1 MFFLKAKL
9 YRKLGKRF
17 VKILTQTLIILDA
30 ICDIL
35 SINEHKKR
43 LSGFFYGF
51 SLVIRYHV
59 KKIVYFYNTQYCFYT
74 YQDTNPTEVAM
85 KEILIISDNEVRK
98 NNLNVILTFMGEACC
113 HSDYSQC
120 IKTIE
125 VKNDL
130 VAIFLDGELPDLAE
144 DIIEKFTS
152 IPFVNIGFQLSG
164 GENYQNMMGSLF
176 EPIMQPSLTEL
187 LNKCQDFH
195 RLNTSD
201 LDTTT
206 GKSRLFRSLVG
217 NSGGIKEVRSL
228 IEQVAPCDATVL
240 ILGESGTGKEVIA
253 RNIHYISSR
262 QKGPFIPLNCG
273 AIPGD
278 LLESELFGHEKG
290 AFTGAI
296 GSRKGRFELAEG
308 GTLFLDEI
316 GDMPLQMQVKLL
328 RVLQERS
335 FERVGGTKTIHCDV
349 RIVAATH
356 RNLDDMIMANT
367 FREDLY
373 YRLNVFPIES
383 PALRERAADIP
394 LLLQELAHR
403 LDNNSES
410 MVKFD
415 DEAMRSLMSHSWP
428 GNVRELSNLVERLAI
443 LHPKKL
449 VGIEELPAKYQYGN
463 VPLPVSALSEE
474 QQEREALNE
483 LFLGQ
488 SEETSE
494 ASQVGVLSTALP
506 SDGVNLKE
514 YLSDLEINLIS
525 QALEQQEWVVARA
538 ADQLGMRRTTLV
550 EKMRKYEISRQ

>member
-1 MFFLKAKL
+1 
-9 YRKLGKRF
+9 
-17 VKILTQTLIILDA
+17 
-30 ICDIL
+30 
-35 SINEHKKR
+35 
-43 LSGFFYGF
+43 
-51 SLVIRYHV
+51 
-59 KKIVYFYNTQYCFYT
+59 
-74 YQDTNPTEVAM
+74 M

-98 NNLNVILTFMGEACC
+98 NNLNVILTFMGEACS
-113 HSDYSQC
+113 HSDYSHC

-125 VKNDL
+125 SKHDL
-130 VAIFLDGELPDLAE
+130 VAILIDGEVPELTE
-144 DIIEKFTS
+144 DVIEKFPA

-164 GENYQNMMGSLF
+164 EVNYKNMMGSLF
-176 EPIMQPSLTEL
+176 EPITHPIMVEL

-195 RLNTSD
+195 RLNTPS
-201 LDTTT
+201 LGTTT
-206 GKSRLFRSLVG
+206 GKTRLFRSLVG
-217 NSGGIKEVRSL
+217 NSNGIKEVRSL
-228 IEQVAPCDATVL
+228 IEQVAPSEANVL

-253 RNIHYISSR
+253 RNIHYMSNR
-262 QKGPFIPLNCG
+262 QKGPFIPVNCG
-273 AIPGD
+273 AIPGE

-328 RVLQERS
+328 RVLQERI
-335 FERVGGTKTIHCDV
+335 FERVGGTKTINCNV

-356 RNLDDMIMANT
+356 RNLEEMISENT

-373 YRLNVFPIES
+373 YRINVFPIES

-403 LDNNSES
+403 LENNNENI
-410 MVKFD
+410 VKFND
-415 DEAMRSLMSHSWP
+415 DAMRSLMSHAWP

-443 LHPKKL
+443 LYPKKL
-449 VGIEELPAKYQYGN
+449 VGIDELPIKYQYGDT
-463 VPLPVSALSEE
+463 PHAPASTLSEA

-483 LFLGQ
+483 LFMSQ
-488 SEETSE
+488 VDDTAE
-494 ASQVGVLSTALP
+494 ATQVGVLSTALP

-525 QALEQQEWVVARA
+525 QALEQQDWIVARA

>member
-1 MFFLKAKL
+1 
-9 YRKLGKRF
+9 
-17 VKILTQTLIILDA
+17 
-30 ICDIL
+30 
-35 SINEHKKR
+35 
-43 LSGFFYGF
+43 
-51 SLVIRYHV
+51 
-59 KKIVYFYNTQYCFYT
+59 
-74 YQDTNPTEVAM
+74 M

-98 NNLNVILTFMGEACC
+98 NNLNVILTFMGEAFS
-113 HSDYSQC
+113 HSDYSHC

-125 VKNDL
+125 VKNDI
-130 VAIFLDGELPDLAE
+130 VAILIDGELPELAE
-144 DIIEKFTS
+144 DVIEKFSST
-152 IPFVNIGFQLSG
+152 PFINIGFQLSG
-164 GENYQNMMGSLF
+164 EQNYHNMMGSLF
-176 EPIMQPSLTEL
+176 EPITQPSMTEL
-187 LNKCQDFH
+187 LNKCQNFH
-195 RLNTSD
+195 RLNTAT
-201 LDTTT
+201 LDSIS
-206 GKSRLFRSLVG
+206 GKTRLFRSLVG
-217 NSGGIKEVRSL
+217 NSDGIKEVRSL
-228 IEQVAPCDATVL
+228 IEQVAPSDANVL

-253 RNIHYISSR
+253 RNIHYMSNR
-262 QKGPFIPLNCG
+262 QKGPFIPINCG
-273 AIPGD
+273 AIPGE

-328 RVLQERS
+328 RVLQERI
-335 FERVGGTKTIHCDV
+335 FERVGGTKTINCDV

-356 RNLDDMIMANT
+356 RNLDDMIIENT

-403 LDNNSES
+403 LESNNEN
-410 MVKFD
+410 MVKFND
-415 DEAMRSLMSHSWP
+415 DAMRSLMSHAWP

-443 LHPKKL
+443 LYPKKL
-449 VGIEELPAKYQYGN
+449 VGIKELPVKYQYGN
-463 VPLPVSALSEE
+463 APLPVNSLSEE
-474 QQEREALNE
+474 QQEREALND
-483 LFLGQ
+483 LFLSQ
-488 SEETSE
+488 VEETSE
-494 ASQVGVLSTALP
+494 ATQVGVLSTALP

>member
-1 MFFLKAKL
+1 
-9 YRKLGKRF
+9 
-17 VKILTQTLIILDA
+17 
-30 ICDIL
+30 
-35 SINEHKKR
+35 
-43 LSGFFYGF
+43 
-51 SLVIRYHV
+51 
-59 KKIVYFYNTQYCFYT
+59 
-74 YQDTNPTEVAM
+74 M
-85 KEILIISDNEVRK
+85 KQILIISDNEVRK
-98 NNLNVILTFMGEACC
+98 NNLNVILTFMGEACS
-113 HSDYSQC
+113 HSDYSHC
-120 IKTIE
+120 IKTTE
-125 VKNDL
+125 LKTDL
-130 VAIFLDGELPDLAE
+130 VAILIDGELPELAE
-144 DIIEKFTS
+144 EVIEKFPS

-164 GENYQNMMGSLF
+164 EQNFKNMMGSLF
-176 EPIMQPSLTEL
+176 EPITQPAMTEL

-195 RLNTSD
+195 RLNTPS
-201 LDTTT
+201 LNVNS
-206 GKSRLFRSLVG
+206 GKTRLFRSLVG

-228 IEQVAPCDATVL
+228 IEQVAPTDANVL

-253 RNIHYISSR
+253 RNIHYMSNR
-262 QKGPFIPLNCG
+262 QKGPFIPVNCG
-273 AIPGD
+273 AIPAE

-328 RVLQERS
+328 RVLQERI
-335 FERVGGTKTIHCDV
+335 FERVGGTKTIQCDV

-356 RNLDDMIMANT
+356 RNLEEMISDGQ

-403 LDNNSES
+403 LENNNENI
-410 MVKFD
+410 VKFND
-415 DEAMRSLMSHSWP
+415 DAMRSLMSHPWP

-443 LHPKKL
+443 LYPKKL
-449 VGIEELPAKYQYGN
+449 VGIVELPVKYQYGEQAA
-463 VPLPVSALSEE
+463 PVSSLSEA

-483 LFLGQ
+483 MFMSQ
-488 SEETSE
+488 VEDNSE
-494 ASQVGVLSTALP
+494 ASQVGVLSTSLP

-525 QALEQQEWVVARA
+525 QALDQQDWVVARA

>member
-1 MFFLKAKL
+1 
-9 YRKLGKRF
+9 
-17 VKILTQTLIILDA
+17 
-30 ICDIL
+30 
-35 SINEHKKR
+35 
-43 LSGFFYGF
+43 
-51 SLVIRYHV
+51 
-59 KKIVYFYNTQYCFYT
+59 
-74 YQDTNPTEVAM
+74 M
-85 KEILIISDNEVRK
+85 KEILIISDNGVRK
-98 NNLNVILTFMGEACC
+98 NNLNVILTFMGEACS
-113 HSDYSQC
+113 HSDYSHC

-125 VKNDL
+125 STQNL
-130 VAIFLDGELPDLAE
+130 VAILIDGEVPELTE
-144 DIIEKFTS
+144 NVIEKFPA

-164 GENYQNMMGSLF
+164 EVNYKNMMGSLF
-176 EPIMQPSLTEL
+176 EPITQPIMVEL

-195 RLNTSD
+195 RLNTASVG
-201 LDTTT
+201 TST
-206 GKSRLFRSLVG
+206 GKTRLFRSLVG
-217 NSGGIKEVRSL
+217 NSNGIKEVRSL
-228 IEQVAPCDATVL
+228 IEQVAPSEANVL

-253 RNIHYISSR
+253 RNIHYMSNR
-262 QKGPFIPLNCG
+262 QKGPFIPVNCG
-273 AIPGD
+273 AIPGE

-328 RVLQERS
+328 RVLQERI
-335 FERVGGTKTIHCDV
+335 FERVGGSKTINCDV

-356 RNLDDMIMANT
+356 RNLEEMISENT

-373 YRLNVFPIES
+373 YRINVFPIES

-403 LDNNSES
+403 LENNNENI
-410 MVKFD
+410 VKFND
-415 DEAMRSLMSHSWP
+415 DAMRSLMSHPWP

-443 LHPKKL
+443 LYPKKL
-449 VGIEELPAKYQYGN
+449 VGISELPIKYQYGDT
-463 VPLPVSALSEE
+463 PIAIVSTLSEA

-483 LFLGQ
+483 LFT
-488 SEETSE
+488 SDTEDTSE

-525 QALEQQEWVVARA
+525 QALEQQDWIVARA
-538 ADQLGMRRTTLV
+538 AEQLGMRRTTLV

>member
-1 MFFLKAKL
+1 
-9 YRKLGKRF
+9 
-17 VKILTQTLIILDA
+17 
-30 ICDIL
+30 
-35 SINEHKKR
+35 
-43 LSGFFYGF
+43 
-51 SLVIRYHV
+51 
-59 KKIVYFYNTQYCFYT
+59 
-74 YQDTNPTEVAM
+74 
-85 KEILIISDNEVRK
+85 
-98 NNLNVILTFMGEACC
+98 MGEACS

-130 VAIFLDGELPDLAE
+130 VAILLDGELPELAE
-144 DIIEKFTS
+144 AIIEKFSS
-152 IPFVNIGFQLSG
+152 IPFINIGFQLSG
-164 GENYQNMMGSLF
+164 QQNYQNMMGSLF
-176 EPIMQPSLTEL
+176 EPITQPLMTEL

-195 RLNTSD
+195 RLNMPTLDETS
-201 LDTTT
+201 
-206 GKSRLFRSLVG
+206 GKTRLFRSLVG
-217 NSGGIKEVRSL
+217 NSGGIKEVRAL
-228 IEQVAPCDATVL
+228 IEQVAPSDANVL

-253 RNIHYISSR
+253 RNIHYMSNR
-262 QKGPFIPLNCG
+262 QKGPFIPVNCG
-273 AIPGD
+273 AIPGE

-328 RVLQERS
+328 RVLQERI
-335 FERVGGTKTIHCDV
+335 FERVGGTKTINCNV

-356 RNLDDMIMANT
+356 RNLDDMIIENT

-403 LDNNSES
+403 LENNNEN
-410 MVKFD
+410 MVKFND
-415 DEAMRSLMSHSWP
+415 DAMRSLMSHAWP

-443 LHPKKL
+443 LYPKQL
-449 VGIEELPAKYQYGN
+449 VGIKELPVKYQYGN
-463 VPLPVSALSEE
+463 APLPVSTLSEE

-488 SEETSE
+488 VEETSE

-525 QALEQQEWVVARA
+525 QALDQQEWVVARA

>member
-1 MFFLKAKL
+1 
-9 YRKLGKRF
+9 
-17 VKILTQTLIILDA
+17 
-30 ICDIL
+30 
-35 SINEHKKR
+35 
-43 LSGFFYGF
+43 
-51 SLVIRYHV
+51 
-59 KKIVYFYNTQYCFYT
+59 
-74 YQDTNPTEVAM
+74 M

-98 NNLNVILTFMGEACC
+98 NNLNVILTFMGEACS
-113 HSDYSQC
+113 HSDYSHC

-125 VKNDL
+125 SKNDL
-130 VAIFLDGELPDLAE
+130 VAIFIDGEVPELTE
-144 DIIEKFTS
+144 DVIEKFPS
-152 IPFVNIGFQLSG
+152 IPFVNIGFQLSA
-164 GENYQNMMGSLF
+164 ETNYNNMMGSLF
-176 EPIMQPSLTEL
+176 EPITQPILVEL

-195 RLNTSD
+195 RLNTPSIG
-201 LDTTT
+201 TSTSKT
-206 GKSRLFRSLVG
+206 RLFRSLVG
-217 NSGGIKEVRSL
+217 NSDGIKEVRSL
-228 IEQVAPCDATVL
+228 IEQVAPSEANVL

-253 RNIHYISSR
+253 RNIHYMSNR
-262 QKGPFIPLNCG
+262 QKGPFIPVNCG
-273 AIPGD
+273 AIPGE

-328 RVLQERS
+328 RVLQERI
-335 FERVGGTKTIHCDV
+335 FERVGGTKTLKCDV

-356 RNLDDMIMANT
+356 RNLDEMISENT

-373 YRLNVFPIES
+373 YRINVFPIES

-394 LLLQELAHR
+394 LLLQELSHR
-403 LDNNSES
+403 LENNNENI
-410 MVKFD
+410 VKFND
-415 DEAMRSLMSHSWP
+415 DAMRSLMSHAWP

-443 LHPKKL
+443 LYPKKL
-449 VGIEELPAKYQYGN
+449 VGISELPIKYQYSDTPQ
-463 VPLPVSALSEE
+463 VPSTLTEA

-483 LFLGQ
+483 LFMAQ
-488 SEETSE
+488 VDDRAE
-494 ASQVGVLSTALP
+494 ASQIGVLNTALP

-525 QALEQQEWVVARA
+525 QALEQQEWIVARA

>member
-1 MFFLKAKL
+1 
-9 YRKLGKRF
+9 
-17 VKILTQTLIILDA
+17 
-30 ICDIL
+30 
-35 SINEHKKR
+35 
-43 LSGFFYGF
+43 
-51 SLVIRYHV
+51 
-59 KKIVYFYNTQYCFYT
+59 
-74 YQDTNPTEVAM
+74 M

-98 NNLNVILTFMGEACC
+98 NNLNVILTFMGEACSL
-113 HSDYSQC
+113 SDFSQC

-125 VKNDL
+125 VKNDV
-130 VAIFLDGELPDLAE
+130 VAVLIDGELPELAE
-144 DIIEKFTS
+144 DVIEKFPL
-152 IPFVNIGFQLSG
+152 IPFINIGFQLG
-164 GENYQNMMGSLF
+164 GDKNYQNMMGSLF
-176 EPIMQPSLTEL
+176 EPIIQPTMLEL
-187 LNKCQDFH
+187 LKKCYDFR
-195 RLNTSD
+195 RLNTPS
-201 LDTTT
+201 LDVTS
-206 GKSRLFRSLVG
+206 GKTRLFRSLVG
-217 NSGGIKEVRSL
+217 NSGGIKEVRAL
-228 IEQVAPCDATVL
+228 IEQVAPSDANVL

-253 RNIHYISSR
+253 RNIHYMSKR
-262 QKGPFIPLNCG
+262 QKGPFIPINCG
-273 AIPGD
+273 AIPGE

-328 RVLQERS
+328 RVIQERI
-335 FERVGGTKTIHCDV
+335 FERVGGTKTINCDV

-356 RNLDDMIMANT
+356 RNLEDMIVESS

-403 LDNNSES
+403 LENNNEN
-410 MVKFD
+410 MVKFND
-415 DEAMRSLMSHSWP
+415 DAMRSLMSHPWP

-443 LHPKKL
+443 LYPKKL
-449 VGIEELPAKYQYGN
+449 VGIKELPIKYQYGSA
-463 VPLPVSALSEE
+463 PIAVSSLSEE
-474 QQEREALNE
+474 QQEREVLTE
-483 LFLGQ
+483 LFINQ
-488 SEETSE
+488 SDETSE

-506 SDGVNLKE
+506 SVGVNLKE